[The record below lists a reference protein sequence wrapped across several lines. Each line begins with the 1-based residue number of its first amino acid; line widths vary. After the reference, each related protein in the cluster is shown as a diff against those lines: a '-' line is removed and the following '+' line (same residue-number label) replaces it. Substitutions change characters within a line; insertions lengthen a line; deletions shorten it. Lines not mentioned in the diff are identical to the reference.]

1 MVGMCTP
8 RINEKYMVDTTKRE
22 TLEIFTKMKGKVEA
36 KDFVSIGLDVQLQVD
51 DVFFKEGAR
60 IKKGDI
66 LVKFSDYKE
75 RDLNSKMQELKQNL
89 AVKNSQLRFL
99 KNQYGEGADTT
110 NDINNLTGEIK
121 ALEGELI
128 KLNNESGLVRRAII
142 SPIDGYIVK
151 INALKGQYADSL
163 TPVVV
168 LAKIQDVKIVS
179 EPVRE
184 NQLQYVNVG
193 NTANISVINN
203 NNSYE
208 AILYKI
214 NNIGIENLKTLEFLT
229 SDFKDLSLNQEV
241 NIRLIHQKKENVI
254 TVPVNAVV
262 KRKSKNGKIDKY
274 YIYLIDKNN
283 KVTEKEVLVGMNNGE
298 KIEISGE
305 NIKEGMEIV
314 VNPNDKIKNNVI
326 VKRIDYKEI
335 KANKERELEKLQR
348 ENEQK
353 KKDIEKNEAE
363 IIRLKRNENK

>member
-1 MVGMCTP
+1 MIINKKDNIIWLLPCILIFVILLMVGMCTP

-99 KNQYGEGADTT
+99 KNQYGEGADTA

-151 INALKGQYADSL
+151 INALKML
-163 TPVVV
+163 
-168 LAKIQDVKIVS
+168 
-179 EPVRE
+179 
-184 NQLQYVNVG
+184 
-193 NTANISVINN
+193 
-203 NNSYE
+203 
-208 AILYKI
+208 
-214 NNIGIENLKTLEFLT
+214 
-229 SDFKDLSLNQEV
+229 
-241 NIRLIHQKKENVI
+241 
-254 TVPVNAVV
+254 
-262 KRKSKNGKIDKY
+262 
-274 YIYLIDKNN
+274 
-283 KVTEKEVLVGMNNGE
+283 
-298 KIEISGE
+298 
-305 NIKEGMEIV
+305 
-314 VNPNDKIKNNVI
+314 
-326 VKRIDYKEI
+326 
-335 KANKERELEKLQR
+335 
-348 ENEQK
+348 
-353 KKDIEKNEAE
+353 
-363 IIRLKRNENK
+363 

>member
-1 MVGMCTP
+1 MCI
-8 RINEKYMVDTTKRE
+8 RDR
-22 TLEIFTKMKGKVEA
+22 GKVEA
-36 KDFVSIGLDVQLQVD
+36 KDFLSIGLDVQLQVD

-66 LVKFSDYKE
+66 LIKFSDYKE

-128 KLNNESGLVRRAII
+128 KLNNESGLVQRAII

-193 NTANISVINN
+193 NTASISVINN

-214 NNIGIENLKTLEFLT
+214 NDTGIENLKTLEFLT
-229 SDFKDLSLNQEV
+229 SDFKNLSLNQEV

-254 TVPVNAVV
+254 TVPINAVV
-262 KRKSKNGKIDKY
+262 KRKSKSGKIDKY

-363 IIRLKRNENK
+363 IIRLKRNEKK

>member
-1 MVGMCTP
+1 
-8 RINEKYMVDTTKRE
+8 MVDTTKRE

-36 KDFVSIGLDVQLQVD
+36 KDFLSIGLDVQLQVD

-66 LVKFSDYKE
+66 LIKFSDYKE

-89 AVKNSQLRFL
+89 AVKNSQLRSL

-128 KLNNESGLVRRAII
+128 KLNNESGLVQRAII

-193 NTANISVINN
+193 NTASISVINN

-214 NNIGIENLKTLEFLT
+214 NDTGIENLKTLEFLT
-229 SDFKDLSLNQEV
+229 SDFKNLSLNQEV

-254 TVPVNAVV
+254 TVPINAVV
-262 KRKSKNGKIDKY
+262 KRKSKSGKIDKY

-363 IIRLKRNENK
+363 IIRLKRNEKK